1 MEYIRACPRG
11 TLQFGDAIPFV
22 AVGFTFHISCCSHL
36 GGSLVRFCQQAS
48 DATTEGQQVNESEP
62 VGHDGCV
69 RFPLGRPCANASLD
83 RNVENMRACPA
94 RRDNDA
100 CCDYFS
106 FSQDYTAT
114 IRRSSIGVTKSRA
127 RCMPSLTQF
136 MGRANGVLM
145 DGATSETT
153 RVAYCLEKRMTHFTH
168 TVRFQPPNPRR

>member
-1 MEYIRACPRG
+1 MLLSIEELK
-11 TLQFGDAIPFV
+11 T
-22 AVGFTFHISCCSHL
+22 
-36 GGSLVRFCQQAS
+36 
-48 DATTEGQQVNESEP
+48 
-62 VGHDGCV
+62 CV
-69 RFPLGRPCANASLD
+69 RAPL
-83 RNVENMRACPA
+83 VEAMTLAVVN
-94 RRDNDA
+94 
-100 CCDYFS
+100 FS

-114 IRRSSIGVTKSRA
+114 ERRSSIGVTKSRA